1 MTKEALKHWYEH
13 KRDKKSLTSKIASK
27 SRTEHHK
34 AEIKAKAKR
43 EHKQFL
49 RDNKAHLEGM
59 RKRGE
64 I

>member
-13 KRDKKSLTSKIASK
+13 KRDKKSLTAKIASK

-34 AEIKAKAKR
+34 AEIKAKEKR
-43 EHKQFL
+43 DTKQRIKEQKEHIQYL
-49 RDNKAHLEGM
+49 RDK
-59 RKRGE
+59 GE